1 MNKIINYLKSIS
13 MFLIVFF
20 VYLLLMSIISYFE
33 LFNYKTISIINYI
46 AMIILFFLLGS
57 KTAHMEQRKGYL
69 NGFLVSL
76 VLVIIFLIITL
87 FISKIGFSNIVY
99 YMSLILSSV
108 IGGIVGVKEKK

>member
-1 MNKIINYLKSIS
+1 M
-13 MFLIVFF
+13 IV
-20 VYLLLMSIISYFE
+20 
-33 LFNYKTISIINYI
+33 
-46 AMIILFFLLGS
+46 LFFLLGH
-57 KTAHMEQRKGYL
+57 KTAHMEQKKGYL

-76 VLVIIFLIITL
+76 VLVIVFLIISL

>member
-1 MNKIINYLKSIS
+1 MNKIINYFKSIS

-20 VYLLLMSIISYFE
+20 VYLLLISIIGYFE
-33 LFNYKTISIINYI
+33 IFNYKTINIINYI
-46 AMIILFFLLGS
+46 VMIVLFFLLGH

-76 VLVIIFLIITL
+76 VLVIIFLVISL
-87 FISKIGFSNIVY
+87 FTSKIGFSNIVY

>member
-1 MNKIINYLKSIS
+1 MNKIINYFKSIS

-20 VYLLLMSIISYFE
+20 VYLLLISIIGYFE
-33 LFNYKTISIINYI
+33 LFNYKTINIINYI
-46 AMIILFFLLGS
+46 VMIVLFFLLGH
-57 KTAHMEQRKGYL
+57 KTAHMEQSKGYL

-76 VLVIIFLIITL
+76 VLVIVFLIISL
-87 FISKIGFSNIVY
+87 FISKIGFPNIVY

>member
-20 VYLLLMSIISYFE
+20 VYLLLISIIGYFE
-33 LFNYKTISIINYI
+33 LFNYKTINIINYI
-46 AMIILFFLLGS
+46 VMIVLFFLGH
-57 KTAHMEQRKGYL
+57 KTAHMEQKKGYL

-76 VLVIIFLIITL
+76 VLVIIFLVISL
-87 FISKIGFSNIVY
+87 FTSKIGFPNIVY